1 MFNSQFWQ
9 VLINL
14 LFASFGN
21 IQYHIFANCGKIR
34 FIPNVGKPTFC
45 HFWQLSKLPKL
56 AISEAAKIGNF
67 RSCQNWQLQ
76 KLPKLATSEA
86 AKLATS
92 KAAKLATSK
101 AAKIGTF
108 QSCQNWQLQKLPK
121 LASLKAAKT
130 GNFKSCQNWQL
141 HIMKLPVLAVYEVHK
156 LLKLATFRAASK
168 MYHLLFASF
177 GNIQYIFLPIVAK
190 LGLSQMLANSALSI
204 FCQM

>member
-1 MFNSQFWQ
+1 MFNSQFWE

-34 FIPNVGKPTFC
+34 FIPDVGKPTFC

-56 AISEAAKIGNF
+56 ATSEAAKIGNFKSCQNWQLQKLPKLAPFKAAKTGNF

-76 KLPKLATSEA
+76 KLPN
-86 AKLATS
+86 LATS
-92 KAAKLATSK
+92 KAAKP
-101 AAKIGTF
+101 GNF
-108 QSCQNWQLQKLPK
+108 VSCQNWQLLE
-121 LASLKAAKT
+121 LLKKCIT
-130 GNFKSCQNWQL
+130 CF
-141 HIMKLPVLAVYEVHK
+141 LPVLA
-156 LLKLATFRAASK
+156 TFS
-168 MYHLLFASF
+168 
-177 GNIQYIFLPIVAK
+177 IIFLPIVAK

>member
-34 FIPNVGKPTFC
+34 FIPDVGKPTFC

-56 AISEAAKIGNF
+56 ATSEAAKIGNI

-76 KLPKLATSEA
+76 KLPNWQFQKLP
-86 AKLATS
+86 
-92 KAAKLATSK
+92 KLATSK

-108 QSCQNWQLQKLPK
+108 QSFQNWQLQKLPK
-121 LASLKAAKT
+121 LATSKAAKT
-130 GNFKSCQNWQL
+130 GNFISCQNWQL
-141 HIMKLPVLAVYEVHK
+141 LE
-156 LLKLATFRAASK
+156 LLQKCITCPFS
-168 MYHLLFASF
+168 
-177 GNIQYIFLPIVAK
+177 IIFLPIVAK
-190 LGLSQMLANSALSI
+190 LGFSQMLANPALSI

>member
-34 FIPNVGKPTFC
+34 FIPDVGKPTFC

-56 AISEAAKIGNF
+56 ATSEAAKTGNF

-76 KLPKLATSEA
+76 KLPKLAPF
-86 AKLATS
+86 
-92 KAAKLATSK
+92 KAAKT
-101 AAKIGTF
+101 GNF
-108 QSCQNWQLQKLPK
+108 RSCQNWQLQKLP
-121 LASLKAAKT
+121 
-130 GNFKSCQNWQL
+130 
-141 HIMKLPVLAVYEVHK
+141 
-156 LLKLATFRAASK
+156 KLATFRAASK

-177 GNIQYIFLPIVAK
+177 GNIQYHIFANCGKIRFIPDVGKFSIVHILPNVDPTCCH
-190 LGLSQMLANSALSI
+190 
-204 FCQM
+204 FCQSIGFHILQLLGYCQSWNSLKSKVWQCKEFYFAIVGNL

>member
-1 MFNSQFWQ
+1 MIGIRATCKPKINLITQYVFSGMFNSQFWQ

-34 FIPNVGKPTFC
+34 FIPNVGKPTFW

-56 AISEAAKIGNF
+56 ATSEAAKIGNF

-86 AKLATS
+86 AKTGNFRSCQNWQLQ
-92 KAAKLATSK
+92 KLPKLATSK

-130 GNFKSCQNWQL
+130 GNFKSCQN
-141 HIMKLPVLAVYEVHK
+141 
-156 LLKLATFRAASK
+156 
-168 MYHLLFASF
+168 
-177 GNIQYIFLPIVAK
+177 
-190 LGLSQMLANSALSI
+190 
-204 FCQM
+204 